1 MTENEILIRI
11 ANHQE
16 QIAELETEL
25 ANIRQEQIEEETLQ
39 NTYDTLFDGLKFTNT
54 QETAIEIRLPM
65 YYRAN
70 LFYKKTTEGIT
81 TIYVCSPLD
90 GSMTGIVTEENFDD
104 IMTTL

>member
-90 GSMTGIVTEENFDD
+90 GSMTGIVTEDNFDAV
-104 IMTTL
+104 MTTL

>member
-25 ANIRQEQIEEETLQ
+25 ANIRQEQTEEETLQ

-70 LFYKKTTEGIT
+70 LFYKKIAEGVT
-81 TIYVCSPLD
+81 TIFVCAPLD